1 MRIVLYG
8 AAPFALALLFSP
20 DLLRGALASSASTL
34 FEATPFVLAAT
45 IVARLLRVPGAA
57 AFLGCGCGTGP
68 SARSLPAA
76 AATWMIF
83 GPIVAAARLCAAI
96 LAAMALRGRLHDRCP
111 HESADLTAELAAL
124 LPAALVAG
132 AAMQFGGALDPAR
145 LPPALCALAGG
156 LLGFLAAPCALGA
169 VAIAGALHARSPLAA
184 SAFLCVAGIVDLRA
198 LSSGPHVAPR
208 RDAFAYALLG
218 VALGAVAVR
227 GGDSLIHPGLAPAIG
242 VSAVIAFIGAARHRR
257 DFAPAQRAAPVL
269 MLAGVFAAAPP
280 PPYYATETTLAGLF
294 PGERL
299 RFTGTLV
306 REGSRSAVVRYAITC
321 CRADASPVAVR
332 LERAPPY
339 DAGTWIRVNGRVDGD
354 LRLDAAEVWRVAPPS
369 DPFVYR

>member
-1 MRIVLYG
+1 MRIALYG

-20 DLLRGALASSASTL
+20 GSLRGTLASSASTL
-34 FEATPFVLAAT
+34 FEATPFLLAAA
-45 IVARLLRVPGAA
+45 IAARLLRLPGAA
-57 AFLGCGCGTGP
+57 AFVGCGCGTGP

-76 AATWMIF
+76 AATCMIF
-83 GPIVAAARLCAAI
+83 GPIVAAARLCAAVV
-96 LAAMALRGRLHDRCP
+96 AATALRRRLHDRCP
-111 HESADLTAELAAL
+111 HEPVDLTAELAAL

-132 AAMQFGGALDPAR
+132 AAMQFGGVLDPAR
-145 LPPALCALAGG
+145 LPPVLCVLAGG
-156 LLGFLAAPCALGA
+156 LLGFVAAPCALGA
-169 VAIAGALHARSPLAA
+169 VAIAGALHARSPMAA

-198 LSSGPHVAPR
+198 LSSRPHAAPR
-208 RDAFAYALLG
+208 RDAFAYTLLG
-218 VALGAVAVR
+218 VALAAVAVR
-227 GGDSLIHPGLAPAIG
+227 RGDSLIHPGLAPAIG
-242 VSAVIAFIGAARHRR
+242 LSAVIAFVGAARHRR
-257 DFAPAQRAAPVL
+257 DLAPTQRAAPAL

-299 RFTGTLV
+299 SFTGTLV
-306 REGSRSAVVRYAITC
+306 RAGSRSAVVRYAITC

-339 DAGTWIRVNGRVDGD
+339 DAGTWIRVDGRIDGD
-354 LRLDAAEVWRVAPPS
+354 LRLDAGEVRAVAPPA

>member
-1 MRIVLYG
+1 
-8 AAPFALALLFSP
+8 
-20 DLLRGALASSASTL
+20 
-34 FEATPFVLAAT
+34 
-45 IVARLLRVPGAA
+45 
-57 AFLGCGCGTGP
+57 
-68 SARSLPAA
+68 
-76 AATWMIF
+76 
-83 GPIVAAARLCAAI
+83 
-96 LAAMALRGRLHDRCP
+96 
-111 HESADLTAELAAL
+111 
-124 LPAALVAG
+124 
-132 AAMQFGGALDPAR
+132 MQFGGALDPAR
-145 LPPALCALAGG
+145 LPPVLGVLAGG

-339 DAGTWIRVNGRVDGD
+339 DAGTWIRVDGRVDGD